1 MHCGL
6 ADLEQRERYKHT
18 ITILAFV
25 LRPQNILRLYN
36 VTITPHDSY
45 RKVRIFM

>member
-1 MHCGL
+1 VDWL
-6 ADLEQRERYKHT
+6 TEQRERYKHT

-25 LRPQNILRLYN
+25 LQLQNILRLYN
-36 VTITPHDSY
+36 VTITRHNSC